1 MHIHLP
7 LVLEAIL
14 FSWIAL
20 LDGSSKVKSVFKF
33 LFYSS
38 ILVAIIFPIIHV
50 LHHFFYGIPI
60 DGLLSSLPYVYLG
73 VGIFYVLGYLL
84 IKYVMKV

>member
-1 MHIHLP
+1 MKGI
-7 LVLEAIL
+7 
-14 FSWIAL
+14 
-20 LDGSSKVKSVFKF
+20 FKF
-33 LFYSS
+33 LFYS
-38 ILVAIIFPIIHV
+38 IIIAATIFPIVQI
-50 LHHFFYGIPI
+50 LYRLLNGIPI

>member
-1 MHIHLP
+1 M
-7 LVLEAIL
+7 
-14 FSWIAL
+14 
-20 LDGSSKVKSVFKF
+20 KSVFKF
-33 LFYSS
+33 IFYS
-38 ILVAIIFPIIHV
+38 IIIVAIIFPIVQI
-50 LHHFFYGIPI
+50 LYRLLNGIPI